1 MLNRNAP
8 ATDLRIGGF
17 TPLTTI
23 DFPDHLSAVVFCQGC
38 PWRCAYC
45 HNEHLLP
52 AQTGAPAA
60 GHASKEHSSTAHS
73 STAHSSAEQWS
84 GIEHFLHQR
93 RGLLDA
99 VVFSGG
105 EPTAQAALGA
115 AMRSARALGF
125 RIGLHTGGAYP
136 DRFADVLP
144 LCDWVG
150 FDVKTLAADYDALTA
165 TRGAGARAWT
175 ALERLLESGV
185 EYEVRTTLHWSL
197 LSRDALLQL
206 AEELAKRGV
215 QRWLIQPCQ
224 TRHGLARNLPLMRW
238 SSDDEQWCLQELG
251 RFVPHLAIR
260 AA

>member
-1 MLNRNAP
+1 MRGDTGALIGDVVRSARQAMLNCNEP
-8 ATDLRIGGF
+8 AADLRIGGF

-52 AQTGAPAA
+52 AQSETPAA
-60 GHASKEHSSTAHS
+60 W
-73 STAHSSAEQWS
+73 QWRD
-84 GIEHFLHQR
+84 IEHFLHQR

-105 EPTAQAALGA
+105 EPTAQGTLGA

-150 FDVKTLAADYDALTA
+150 FDIKTLTADYDELTA
-165 TRGAGARAWT
+165 TRGAGARAWI

-185 EYEVRTTLHWSL
+185 AYEVRTTLHWSL

-206 AEELAKRGV
+206 AGELGKRGV

-238 SSDDEQWCLQELG
+238 SSDDEQWCLEQLG
-251 RFVPHLAIR
+251 RFVPDLAIR